1 MPTVREI
8 ILHLQQNYSELD
20 VIACAIWTEDD
31 VIDKATQM
39 NLVLTQYA
47 VEEVL
52 DRVDNEHDASVGI
65 NWDVL
70 ETTIREVIK

>member
-8 ILHLQQNYSELD
+8 ILHLQQNYSDLD
-20 VIACAIWTEDD
+20 VIACAVWTEDD

-52 DRVDNEHDASVGI
+52 NRLDDEHNASVGI

-70 ETTIREVIK
+70 ETMIREVAK

>member
-1 MPTVREI
+1 MPTVREVVA
-8 ILHLQQNYSELD
+8 HLLDNYTDLD

-31 VIDKATQM
+31 VIDKATEM

-52 DRVDNEHDASVGI
+52 NLIDDEHDASVGI
-65 NWDVL
+65 NWN
-70 ETTIREVIK
+70 TIEAYIRRVTK

>member
-1 MPTVREI
+1 
-8 ILHLQQNYSELD
+8 
-20 VIACAIWTEDD
+20 
-31 VIDKATQM
+31 M

-52 DRVDNEHDASVGI
+52 NRLDDEHNASVGI

-70 ETTIREVIK
+70 ETMIREVAK

>member
-1 MPTVREI
+1 VPTVREI
-8 ILHLQQNYSELD
+8 ILHLQQNYSDLD
-20 VIACAIWTEDD
+20 VIACAVWTEDD

-52 DRVDNEHDASVGI
+52 NRLDDEHNASVGI

-70 ETTIREVIK
+70 ETMIREVAK

>member
-1 MPTVREI
+1 VPTVREI